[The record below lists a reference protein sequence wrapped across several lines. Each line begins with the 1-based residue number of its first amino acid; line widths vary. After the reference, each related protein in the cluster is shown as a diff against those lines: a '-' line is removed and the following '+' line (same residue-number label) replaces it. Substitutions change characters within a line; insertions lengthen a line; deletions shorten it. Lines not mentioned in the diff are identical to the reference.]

1 MSAALLGVAL
11 ICCSSSAAG
20 AGTFFGGFIPGYITI
35 VLQKMKKLIQL
46 IITGDA
52 KPIDCENL
60 YKYMKETKGTPAAE
74 SASQS
79 LTANEQTIAGKV
91 YDIGRNVSP
100 EKICDKSVTDSA
112 IKLFKK
118 VQKAPEGEDV
128 TGFCSE
134 LSELNNDN
142 ANKPRLAYYWDE
154 SKKEFVK
161 DDIYFSNAFGGKS
174 GPELEEPITAKC
186 NEAGINIGYV
196 ENAPEGEDIS
206 GFCNDIRE
214 LNDDNPNKPLLV
226 ARCKAAGI
234 NIR

>member
-1 MSAALLGVAL
+1 MSAALLGVVL

-20 AGTFFGGFIPGYITI
+20 AGTFLGGFIPDTSPFIA
-35 VLQKMKKLIQL
+35 KKLKKIIQL

-60 YKYMKETKGTPAAE
+60 YKYMKEIHETSAAE
-74 SASQS
+74 SAFQS
-79 LTANEQTIAGKV
+79 LSGNEKTILERV
-91 YDIGRNVSP
+91 YDIGREGVSP

-142 ANKPRLAYYWDE
+142 ANKPRLAYFWDE

-174 GPELEEPITAKC
+174 GPELEEPVIAKC
-186 NEAGINIGYV
+186 MEAGINI
-196 ENAPEGEDIS
+196 
-206 GFCNDIRE
+206 R
-214 LNDDNPNKPLLV
+214 
-226 ARCKAAGI
+226 
-234 NIR
+234 

>member
-1 MSAALLGVAL
+1 MSAALLGIVL

-20 AGTFFGGFIPGYITI
+20 AGTFLGGFIPDTSPFIA
-35 VLQKMKKLIQL
+35 KKLKKIIQL

-52 KPIDCENL
+52 KPIDCANL
-60 YKYMKETKGTPAAE
+60 YKYMKEIKGKPAAE
-74 SASQS
+74 SAVQS
-79 LTANEQTIAGKV
+79 LSENEKIIGERV

-100 EKICDKSVTDSA
+100 EKICDKSTIDSA
-112 IKLFKK
+112 IKLIKNIEN
-118 VQKAPEGEDV
+118 APEGEDV

-174 GPELEEPITAKC
+174 GPELEEPVKAKC
-186 NEAGINIGYV
+186 MEAGV
-196 ENAPEGEDIS
+196 
-206 GFCNDIRE
+206 
-214 LNDDNPNKPLLV
+214 
-226 ARCKAAGI
+226 

>member
-1 MSAALLGVAL
+1 MSAALLGIVL

-20 AGTFFGGFIPGYITI
+20 AGTFLGGFIPDTSPFIA
-35 VLQKMKKLIQL
+35 KKLKKIIQL

-60 YKYMKETKGTPAAE
+60 YKYMKEIHETSAAE
-74 SASQS
+74 SAFQS
-79 LTANEQTIAGKV
+79 LSGNEKTILERV
-91 YDIGRNVSP
+91 YDIGREGVSP

-112 IKLFKK
+112 IKLFKD
-118 VQKAPEGEDV
+118 VENAAEGEDV
-128 TGFCSE
+128 TGFCNDIKE
-134 LSELNNDN
+134 LDNNDEIR
-142 ANKPRLAYYWDE
+142 PRYYWDE

-161 DDIYFSNAFGGKS
+161 DDIYFSKIGGKS
-174 GPELEEPITAKC
+174 GPEFEQSITAKC
-186 NEAGINIGYV
+186 NEAGVNIRYV

>member
-1 MSAALLGVAL
+1 MSAALLGIVL

-20 AGTFFGGFIPGYITI
+20 AGTFLGGFIPDTSPFIA
-35 VLQKMKKLIQL
+35 KKLKKIIQL

-60 YKYMKETKGTPAAE
+60 YKYIEETKGTSAAE
-74 SASQS
+74 SAFQS
-79 LTANEQTIAGKV
+79 LSENEKTILERV
-91 YDIGRNVSP
+91 YDIGKGVAP

-112 IKLFKK
+112 IKLFKD
-118 VQKAPEGEDV
+118 VENAPEGEDIS
-128 TGFCSE
+128 GFCND
-134 LSELNNDN
+134 LKELNNDN

-174 GPELEEPITAKC
+174 GPELEEAKC
-186 NEAGINIGYV
+186 KAAGINIRYV

-206 GFCNDIRE
+206 GN
-214 LNDDNPNKPLLV
+214 
-226 ARCKAAGI
+226 
-234 NIR
+234 